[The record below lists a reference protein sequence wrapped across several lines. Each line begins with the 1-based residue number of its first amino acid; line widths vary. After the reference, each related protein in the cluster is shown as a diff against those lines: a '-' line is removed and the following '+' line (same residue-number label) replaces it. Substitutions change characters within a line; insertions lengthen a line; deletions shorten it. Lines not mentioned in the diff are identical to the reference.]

1 MSDLS
6 KHDALLHKSP
16 SGTKVPRLNKC
27 RYIIL
32 LSKIAYQMWHD
43 HLFSQRKKATE
54 RAVEVGAG
62 DYREEG
68 R

>member
-1 MSDLS
+1 
-6 KHDALLHKSP
+6 
-16 SGTKVPRLNKC
+16 
-27 RYIIL
+27 
-32 LSKIAYQMWHD
+32 MWHD

-68 R
+68 RWAKFEKGGRKGGGVGNIGWSS